1 MRTCFSVWGLLL
13 TLAPSLAA
21 QGTRPAPAPAPA
33 PLPLTDTPELRA
45 LRNLRWRAIGP
56 ANQAGRIPM
65 VVGIH
70 SA

>member
-1 MRTCFSVWGLLL
+1 MRARLPLAGLIVAA
-13 TLAPSLAA
+13 TTSLAA
-21 QGTRPAPAPAPA
+21 QGNRTPAPA